1 MNWSQTT
8 WWIARTL
15 GVCVSIALSSNL
27 ISLSR
32 WVVMT
37 RTNDIPRHATANE
50 KCTRGHIRWPQMLSS
65 FHLEI
70 KFGIHQ
76 IDAHQIYLRCC
87 RFERWTERTNSVA
100 QYNKST
106 TFVLFSTRVWLE
118 DGGPGQAITNNT
130 GIPNEMIKHHLSC
143 NVRRQ
148 PAAGR
153 RWLPSKWA
161 LVLECPSSRPRI
173 ARWKS
178 KNQITAFDL
187 LISRKRIAHHSFDPA
202 SEQTPASQPA
212 NSGGHQA
219 RTEEASEFI
228 MHLCDSKT
236 LPTSQISLWKV
247 KCKFEKMHRVR
258 PLKTGS
264 SRSERLRSGFP

>member
-1 MNWSQTT
+1 MCINFKKSFSKQGTSINIATMLRYLHTVNRFSKNNVQNPRNSLWIWTGVRLHDESQRL
-8 WWIARTL
+8 W
-15 GVCVSIALSSNL
+15 VCVSIALSSNL

-76 IDAHQIYLRCC
+76 IDAHRIYLRCC

-106 TFVLFSTRVWLE
+106 TFVFFSTRVWLE

-202 SEQTPASQPA
+202 SEQTPASQPTVEA
-212 NSGGHQA
+212 IKHEPKKPLNS
-219 RTEEASEFI
+219 
-228 MHLCDSKT
+228 
-236 LPTSQISLWKV
+236 
-247 KCKFEKMHRVR
+247 
-258 PLKTGS
+258 
-264 SRSERLRSGFP
+264 